1 MDGRQR
7 TTAAIALM
15 GALMC
20 TFLLHTSVD
29 RSEVARVVPVT
40 VVWGTLVFGLAGRAP
55 SVRHVVIAA
64 LLTRVIVVGVPAALS
79 DDVYRYLWEGEALLA
94 GHEPLYASPAE
105 VHALDPSLAPAIG
118 LRVNHPELPSVY
130 PPLAMVWFVG
140 LSLLGGTV
148 ATAQLAAAMADV
160 VTVWALHRLDA
171 RGAWL
176 YALLP
181 LPVLES
187 AAGAHVDVP
196 AVTLTTLALLAF
208 RAARGPVGVGLLM
221 AGLLTKLFPL
231 VLLPT
236 AWRALRGRARGWV
249 PALAMLVGGVAAIPF
264 LRPEW
269 PAGVMAYGT
278 RWSFNGLLHVPLD
291 AVFGG
296 LARPSLLVVGALTA
310 LATAWRARTVAGA
323 WGVLGLTFVAITPTM
338 HPWYAL
344 WALVPALALGRREV
358 AAASVF
364 LPVSYAVL
372 VTWDPTTSTWDAG
385 PWLWA
390 STWGPAVGA
399 ALAVG
404 WWDRRARMSA
414 TEASA

>member
-7 TTAAIALM
+7 TTVAIALM
-15 GALMC
+15 GALLA
-20 TFLLHTSVD
+20 TFLLHTSMD
-29 RSEVARVVPVT
+29 RTQVARVVPVV
-40 VVWGTLVFGLAGRAP
+40 VVWGMLVFGLAGKAP
-55 SVRHVVIAA
+55 SIRHVVIAA

-94 GHEPLYASPAE
+94 GHDPLYASPADIR
-105 VHALDPSLAPAIG
+105 ALDPELAPAIA

-140 LSLLGGTV
+140 LAVLGGTV
-148 ATAQLAAAMADV
+148 ATAQLAAALADV

-187 AAGAHVDVP
+187 AAGAHIDVP

-208 RAARGPVGVGLLM
+208 RSARPQIGTGLLVM
-221 AGLLTKLFPL
+221 GLLTKLFPL

-236 AWRALRGRARGWV
+236 AWRALRGRARSWV
-249 PALAMLVGGVAAIPF
+249 PALALVGAAVATAPF
-264 LRPEW
+264 LRPAW
-269 PAGVMAYGT
+269 PAGVVAYGT

-291 AVFGG
+291 AMTGG
-296 LARPSLLVVGALTA
+296 LARPLLLVAGACIA
-310 LATAWRARTVAGA
+310 LATAWRARTVVGA
-323 WGVLGLTFVAITPTM
+323 WCVLGMVFVAITPTM

-358 AAASVF
+358 AAASIF
-364 LPVSYAVL
+364 LPISYAVL
-372 VTWDPTTSTWDAG
+372 ATWDATTGTWDAG

-390 STWGPAVGA
+390 STWVPAVGA

-404 WWDRRARMSA
+404 WWDHRARMSA
-414 TEASA
+414 TEAPS